1 MRSPSVR
8 EDRLHIGERYHM
20 NEIENVF
27 GSGGF
32 TAGINPRKDEN
43 DDLEYI
49 VLTSSGDSHYSETT
63 FEEIGSNT

>member
-1 MRSPSVR
+1 
-8 EDRLHIGERYHM
+8 M